1 MDKQIKNLIEVSQQ
15 FGRNKKQVIAGGGN
29 TSFKNDDF
37 LWVKASGRPLASIDE
52 TGFVK
57 LYRHKLKIISERA
70 YSDNSPE
77 RELQIKTD
85 LYAAI
90 AEGQEGRPS
99 VETSLH
105 EIIPFKYVVHVHP
118 TLVNGL
124 LCSKN
129 SADAIKNLF
138 GNSALYIEYTEP
150 GYVLFKKTS
159 ERISQYITNYNC
171 APQLIFLENH
181 GIFYCADTV
190 EEIIKL
196 SEETEKT
203 IETYLKCNLP
213 CADKPIDKKAGFI
226 LPAIRMM
233 FTNNHPV
240 IARIRHN
247 ELIAHFYTDKKAF
260 SLIQSPFTPDIIV
273 YCKSKYLYIDVTG
286 NIDTV
291 IDNIQTQVSRF
302 RNENGFSPKIILIKD
317 IGLIAIDNNWLSAE
331 TALDVFEDLMKISY
345 YTMNSGGPRFLTGEQ
360 IEFIDNWEAENY
372 RRQISVG
379 NKSESN
385 LNQKIIV
392 ITGAAQGFGEG
403 IARTLMG
410 KQANIVIADINAEK
424 GQMLAEELNDPS
436 LKNHAVFIK
445 TDVSDADSVKNLFF
459 ETVKAFGGLDVLI
472 SNAGVLRAGDLDEME
487 PSTFELITKINYNGY
502 FLCVKYA
509 SMIFK
514 IQAKFHNNYYTDII
528 QINSKSGLRGSNKNF
543 AYAGSKFGG
552 IGLTQSFALE
562 LIPYRIKVNAICPGN
577 FFDGPLW
584 SDPVNGLFVQY
595 LKTGKVPGAKTIDD
609 VKKYYEL
616 QVPMGRGC
624 NIDDVMKA
632 VYYLIDQ
639 QYETGQALPVTGG
652 QEMLK

>member
-1 MDKQIKNLIEVSQQ
+1 MDEHIKKLIEVSQH
-15 FGRNKKQVIAGGGN
+15 FGCNKNQVIAGGGN
-29 TSFKNDDF
+29 TSYKNDDF
-37 LWVKASGRPLASIDE
+37 LWVKASGQSLASIDE
-52 TGFVK
+52 KGFVK
-57 LYRHKLKIISERA
+57 LCRNKLKIISNRT
-70 YSDNSPE
+70 YSDDSAK
-77 RELQIKTD
+77 RESQIKAD

-90 AEGQEGRPS
+90 VEGQEGRPS

-105 EIIPFKYVVHVHP
+105 EIIPFKFVVHVHP

-129 SADAIKNLF
+129 SASVVREIF

-159 ERISQYITNYNC
+159 EKISQFMAEHNK

-181 GIFYCADTV
+181 GIFYCADSAD
-190 EEIIKL
+190 EIIRL
-196 SEETEKT
+196 SDATESK
-203 IETYLKCNLP
+203 IAVYLNCSLP
-213 CADKPIDKKAGFI
+213 QSDKPIDNKANFL

-233 FTNNHPV
+233 LSDNHPK

-247 ELIAHFYTDKKAF
+247 ELIAHFYSDKKTF
-260 SLIQSPFTPDIIV
+260 SLVQSPFTPDMIV
-273 YCKSKYLYIDVTG
+273 YCKSKFLYVDTAG
-286 NIDTV
+286 NAETI
-291 IDNIQTQVSRF
+291 INNIKDQIFRF
-302 RNENGFSPKIILIKD
+302 RKENGYDPKIILIKD
-317 IGLIAIDNNWLSAE
+317 IGLVSVDDNWLSAE
-331 TALDVFEDLMKISY
+331 IALDVFEDLMKISY
-345 YTMNSGGPRFLTGEQ
+345 YSMNSGGPRFLTDEQ
-360 IEFIDNWEAENY
+360 IRFIDSWEAENY

-379 NKSESN
+379 NTSESN
-385 LNQKIIV
+385 VNQKIVV

-403 IARTLMG
+403 IARSLMK

-424 GQMLAEELNDPS
+424 GQILANELNNNNPR
-436 LKNHAVFIK
+436 NHAVFIK
-445 TDVSDADSVKNLFF
+445 TDVSDPASVKNLFF
-459 ETVKAFGGLDVLI
+459 ETVKEFGGLDVLI

-487 PSTFELITKINYNGY
+487 PDTFNLITGINYTGY

-509 SMIFK
+509 VSILK
-514 IQAKFHNNYYTDII
+514 TQAKYHNCYYTDII

-609 VKKYYEL
+609 VKKYYES